1 LKNIVKIALIFLLA
15 LTVNAQTAAAQ
26 SELPRYHLTA
36 RPWNPLSVPREKYL
50 DAIEGI
56 CRFTAKQQDERG
68 AVIDPFLKREHQYS
82 TPYYAYAVGL
92 LIHQGRAK
100 DLLAS
105 GALAMEH
112 STACFAEGSAGIP
125 DQHGEFFIPA
135 LTGAL
140 KLYAGHVP
148 PEQMARWRKRMQT
161 SLEKI
166 INVSRSTRLNNWR
179 TYAMKGEWLR
189 AQAGLV
195 SREDALSFIRDSWLN
210 ATQRDRIAGD
220 RWHLYQ
226 DHSSDPEPHGVEAV
240 GRGNLLALAAA
251 GYDGE
256 FRDELWRLVT
266 DGTALTLLLQDPSG
280 QCPPNGR
287 TDDHIFN
294 DVLYQ
299 LCFEVMAERAMKGG
313 DLRLAGQYRHAAELS
328 FNSIARW
335 RRTDGDWA
343 GSYFITKNHF
353 DPADR
358 VGYQRASNYGNYNG
372 AVMIHLAEAY
382 EARASEITEQAT
394 PVEIGGYA
402 LATDPRFASAVANA
416 GGMQMFADL
425 RGDTELVFDHY
436 WSALG
441 VVRFG
446 RVGWET
452 RLGPSDGIRDAKS
465 KRGISFAPTWKEGGQ
480 WVRMADVPERYQG
493 EFSVEFTHPM
503 LVRCAIKYHPREGR
517 QGPTFRHEFTLT
529 PDGVLAILRAEG
541 STEFGVTWP
550 LLENDGAPLDV
561 NVSADIASVAYPKG
575 IDEQHFLALQ
585 AKAALTREEEPL
597 QSTYGWLRSVRVAA
611 PGGVN
616 QTFIFPRGAGDPD
629 AERVR
634 KSFRL
639 TPTGFSSE
647 LGSVAG
653 QVYVGR
659 TSAGGVGDHVDLNG
673 DGRAD
678 VRFIKTCGFILQLD
692 GGRVTAV
699 EADRNVSVTIGRR
712 RLQLTAYTPVSLK
725 AESAPR
731 SRQ

>member
-1 LKNIVKIALIFLLA
+1 MKKQNIALVLWWALA
-15 LTVNAQTAAAQ
+15 FGIQAAFAQV
-26 SELPRYHLTA
+26 ELPRYHLTA
-36 RPWNPLSVPREKYL
+36 RPWRPLGVPRVAYL
-50 DAIEGI
+50 DAIEGV
-56 CRFTAKQQDERG
+56 CRFTAKQQDASG

-92 LIHQGRAK
+92 LVHEGRAK

-105 GALAMEH
+105 GARAMEH
-112 STACFAEGSAGIP
+112 ATACFAQGSAGIP

-148 PEQMARWRKRMQT
+148 AEQLARWRERMRT
-161 SLEKI
+161 PLDKV
-166 INVSRSTRLNNWR
+166 INLSARLNNWR

-189 AQAGLV
+189 AQARLV
-195 SREDALSFIRDSWLN
+195 PRAAALEFIRDSWFN
-210 ATQRDRIAGD
+210 ATQRARIADD

-226 DHSSDPEPHGVEAV
+226 DHSSDPEPHAVEAV

-256 FRDELWRLVT
+256 LREELWSLVKQ
-266 DGTALTLLLQDPSG
+266 GTAVSLLLQDPSG

-287 TDDHIFN
+287 TDDHVFN

-299 LCFEVMAERAMKGG
+299 LCFEVMAERAWQDGNA
-313 DLRLAGQYRHAAELS
+313 RLAGQYARAAQLS
-328 FNSIARW
+328 FKGIARW
-335 RRTDGDWA
+335 WRGDGAWA
-343 GSYFITKNHF
+343 GSYFVTKNHF
-353 DPADR
+353 DPAER

-372 AVMIHLAEAY
+372 AVMLHLAEAY
-382 EARASEITEQAT
+382 EARRTKIAEHAT

-452 RLGPSDGIRDAKS
+452 RLGPSDGVRDAQS
-465 KRGISFAPTWKEGGQ
+465 KRGISFAPTWREADR
-480 WVRMADVPERYQG
+480 WVRLADVPERYQG
-493 EFSVEFTHPM
+493 EFSVEFAHPL
-503 LVRCAIKYHPREGR
+503 LVRCAIVYSPREGQR
-517 QGPTFRHEFTLT
+517 GPVFRHEFILT
-529 PDGVLAILRAEG
+529 PDGVLATLRAEG
-541 STEFGVTWP
+541 ATQFGVTWP
-550 LLENDGAPLDV
+550 LLENDGAPV
-561 NVSADIASVAYPKG
+561 NVALTAHGARVAYVNG
-575 IDEQHFLALQ
+575 GDEQYFLALQ
-585 AKAALTREEEPL
+585 PDAALTREETPL
-597 QSTYGWLRSVRVAA
+597 RSTYGWLRAVRAA
-611 PGGVN
+611 AVSGVN
-616 QTFIFPRGAGDPD
+616 QTFVFPRSPADPD

-634 KSFRL
+634 QSFRL
-639 TPTGFSSE
+639 TPTGFSSV
-647 LGSVAG
+647 LGRVAG
-653 QVYVGR
+653 QLYVGR
-659 TSAGGVGDHVDLNG
+659 TTAGGVGDRVDLNG

-678 VRFIKTCGFILQLD
+678 VRFSAPCGFILQLD

-699 EADRNVSVTIGRR
+699 EADRAVSVTMGSR
-712 RLQLTAYTPVSLK
+712 RLQLAAYKPVLLN
-725 AESAPR
+725 APPAR
-731 SRQ
+731 R